1 MQYNR
6 YLLAGAAASGTAALL
21 HLLCIV
27 FGASWYRFFGAG
39 ERLAQL
45 AQAGSPVPAIIT
57 FCIAALLSLWCAY
70 ALSGAGV
77 IRKLPFTR
85 LALCA
90 IAAAYCFRGLAF
102 PSLIFFFP
110 DNSSLFW
117 MVSSSISFGIGL
129 LHVFGLKQMWW
140 KL

>member
-6 YLLAGAAASGTAALL
+6 YLMAGAAASGTLAVL

-27 FGASWYRFFGAG
+27 FGAPWYRFFGAG
-39 ERLAQL
+39 ERFAQL
-45 AQAGSPVPAIIT
+45 AQSGSPVPALVT
-57 FCIAALLSLWCAY
+57 LGIAALLALWCAY
-70 ALSGAGV
+70 ALAGAGA
-77 IRKLPFTR
+77 IRKLPYTR

-90 IAAAYCFRGLAF
+90 IAAVYCFRGLAF

-117 MVSSSISFGIGL
+117 MVSSSLSFGIGL
-129 LHVFGLKQMWW
+129 LHVLGLKQRWW
-140 KL
+140 QL

>member
-6 YLLAGAAASGTAALL
+6 YLLAGAAASAAVAVL

-27 FGASWYRFFGAG
+27 FGASWYRWLGAG
-39 ERLAQL
+39 EEFARQAE
-45 AQAGSPVPAIIT
+45 AGSPVPALIT
-57 FCIAALLSLWCAY
+57 LGIAALLSLWSAY
-70 ALSGAGV
+70 ALAGAGV

-90 IAAAYCFRGLAF
+90 IAFIYCFRGLAF

-110 DNSSLFW
+110 GNSSVFW